1 MAPRRRNARPLTPAE
16 LEAVWRPYPSF
27 IGPVGPPMWLW
38 VRDREKQRLWRIKVS
53 LSDPENREAWRQWYR
68 A

>member
-38 VRDREKQRLWRIKVS
+38 VRDREKQRLWRI
-53 LSDPENREAWRQWYR
+53 
-68 A
+68 